1 MSFGLHHLA
10 VVVRDLPRAERFYVD
25 LLGLRVTQRWQDDS
39 GAPRSFWCELAH
51 GAFLAVEKASDNL
64 PAKADKT
71 VGWHC
76 LALGLTAEERKPLA
90 AKLTAAGHPTVR
102 ETAYTFYV
110 RDPDN
115 NLVGFSTYPQKSA

>member
-1 MSFGLHHLA
+1 MTLAVHHLA
-10 VVVRDLPRAERFYVD
+10 VVVRDLPRAERFYCGV
-25 LLGLRVTQRWQDDS
+25 LGLTVIKRWQDDA
-39 GAPRSFWCELAH
+39 GAPRSFWCELGQ

-76 LALGLTAEERKPLA
+76 LALGITPDQRRVMAE
-90 AKLTAAGHPTVR
+90 KLTAAGHAVVR
-102 ETAYTFYV
+102 ETAFTFYV

-115 NLVGFSTYPQKSA
+115 NLLGFSTYPQKSA

>member
-1 MSFGLHHLA
+1 MSFAVHHLA
-10 VVVRDLPRAERFYVD
+10 VVVRDLPRAERFYVS
-25 LLGLRVTQRWQDDS
+25 LLGLRVMQRWNDDT
-39 GAPRSFWCELAH
+39 GAPRSFWCELDH
-51 GAFLAVEKASDNL
+51 GAFLAVEKASDDL

-76 LALGLTAEERKPLA
+76 LALGITPEQRRPLA
-90 AKLTAAGHPTVR
+90 EKLLAAGHPTVR
-102 ETAYTFYV
+102 ETAFTFYV

>member
-1 MSFGLHHLA
+1 MTFAVHHLA
-10 VVVRDLPRAERFYVD
+10 VVVRDLPRAERFYVS
-25 LLGLRVTQRWQDDS
+25 LLGLPIKQRWQDDA
-39 GAPRSFWCELAH
+39 GAPRSFWCEL
-51 GAFLAVEKASDNL
+51 GQDAFLAVEKASDNM

-76 LALGLTAEERKPLA
+76 LALSITPDQRGPLA
-90 AKLTAAGHPTVR
+90 EKLHAAGHPTVR

-115 NLVGFSTYPQKSA
+115 NLVGFSSYPQKSA